1 MFGKILRK
9 LIIEK
14 YDSLVQFSETCG
26 ISTGHLND
34 ILNGRSLPKLQKLEI
49 ILNNLSPLSEENKK
63 LLMREWA
70 FDKTDGILRDDYNN
84 LINDNKNMLEVL
96 KEIKNE
102 EKLLNENKEL
112 KEYEKFYNLFFENLD
127 VEESKKILNSML
139 KELKLISL
147 EKGNVEKYKEKFK
160 QIENLIDNM

>member
-9 LIIEK
+9 LITEK
-14 YDSLVQFSETCG
+14 YDSLVQFSEVCG

>member
-63 LLMREWA
+63 LLMREWS